1 MFELFTA
8 GRDSELRRPA
18 GGANDMPAE
27 KRTGDGLRSGSP
39 PFPAVTEVTKVGL
52 VQVRRFLAVVVLAAS
67 VAGLTACATAGETE
81 LPAPI
86 IVTPDE
92 AAGTTVE
99 VPSDN
104 TLVIDVDG
112 DVTAWTGES
121 ADAHVVEFVPG
132 RDDGDATFN
141 PGFEP
146 HGEGT
151 TEVSITDGATGETYD
166 FTVTVTP

>member
-1 MFELFTA
+1 M
-8 GRDSELRRPA
+8 
-18 GGANDMPAE
+18 
-27 KRTGDGLRSGSP
+27 
-39 PFPAVTEVTKVGL
+39 
-52 VQVRRFLAVVVLAAS
+52 QVRRFLAVVALAAS